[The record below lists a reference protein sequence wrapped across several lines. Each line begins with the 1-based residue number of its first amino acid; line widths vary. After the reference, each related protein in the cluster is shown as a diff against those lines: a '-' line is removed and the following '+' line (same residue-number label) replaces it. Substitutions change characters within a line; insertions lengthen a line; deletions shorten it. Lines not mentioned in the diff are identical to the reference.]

1 MEEMKNKII
10 YLITLTIFVSA
21 VSCDTNEPPT
31 NSNILLKLEDVSC
44 TEAWI
49 ELTTTN
55 LQLPTTITLEQNN
68 QTRATINL
76 VKADTLLFIDSLLP
90 NQTYKFK
97 SFIQSINQSSNELS
111 VTTMD
116 TTSHNFTFETFTFG
130 GTAGSSVLYDVAI
143 LNENDIWAVGEIN
156 VADTS
161 INGYTTY
168 NAVHWDGNEWEL
180 KRVKTKACGGVE
192 YPPIKAIFA
201 FSADDIL
208 FAHID
213 GSITHYNGIE
223 FTNDCSLITQLNGSA
238 NKIWGISKSNYY
250 VVSGN
255 GFIAHYNSTN
265 WQRIESGTTTDIN
278 DVWGIVDKDGLEKI
292 YCAVSFV
299 FQTGDQKILTIKN
312 NNVDSLYWNIG
323 RRVHSVWT
331 YSKNYVYAAGGGIFE
346 NRKGYW
352 NEITQVPLYYSRNIR
367 GDGTNNIFDCGDY
380 GLFAHFNG
388 STWKTYDE
396 LYIQGIYFSVAVKNN
411 MVITVGLEGNRAIIV
426 KGLRN

>member
-1 MEEMKNKII
+1 
-10 YLITLTIFVSA
+10 
-21 VSCDTNEPPT
+21 
-31 NSNILLKLEDVSC
+31 
-44 TEAWI
+44 
-49 ELTTTN
+49 
-55 LQLPTTITLEQNN
+55 
-68 QTRATINL
+68 
-76 VKADTLLFIDSLLP
+76 
-90 NQTYKFK
+90 
-97 SFIQSINQSSNELS
+97 
-111 VTTMD
+111 MD
-116 TTSHNFTFETFTFG
+116 TTNHEFTFETFTFG
-130 GTAGSSVLYDVAI
+130 GSAGSSVLYDVAI
-143 LNENDIWAVGEIN
+143 VSPENIWAVGEIL

-161 INGYTTY
+161 INGYTTC
-168 NAVHWDGNEWEL
+168 NAVHWDGSQWEL
-180 KRVKTKACGGVE
+180 KRIKTNSCGGVE
-192 YPPIKAIFA
+192 YPPIKTIFT
-201 FSADDIL
+201 FSEDDIL

-213 GSITHYNGIE
+213 GSITYYNGIE
-223 FTNDCSLITQLNGSA
+223 FINDCSLITQLNGSA
-238 NKIWGISKSNYY
+238 NKMWGRSKNDFY

-255 GFIAHYNSTN
+255 GFIARYINGN
-265 WQRIESGTTTDIN
+265 WSRIESGTDVNIN
-278 DVWGIVDKDGLEKI
+278 DVFGIINTSNNKQKVF
-292 YCAVSFV
+292 CAVSFV
-299 FQTGDQKILTIKN
+299 VQLGEHKILIIDEN

-331 YSKNYVYAAGGGIFE
+331 NSKNYVYAAGGGIFE

>member
-1 MEEMKNKII
+1 MIKTILYSS
-10 YLITLTIFVSA
+10 YLIALLLLFVQ
-21 VSCDTNEPPT
+21 CDTNEPPI
-31 NSNILLKLEDVSC
+31 NSAITLKLEDVSC

-55 LQLPTTITLEQNN
+55 LQLPATITLK
-68 QTRATINL
+68 QTDPTGETKSHILNL
-76 VKADTLLFIDSLLP
+76 NTKESLLYIDSLLP
-90 NQTYKFK
+90 NK
-97 SFIQSINQSSNELS
+97 SYQYQVSNIEYPVSSNELN

-130 GTAGSSVLYDVAI
+130 GNAGSCVIYDVAI
-143 LNENDIWAVGEIN
+143 INENNIWAVGEIY

-161 INGYTTY
+161 QKGYTMY
-168 NAVHWDGNEWEL
+168 NAVHWDGNDWEL
-180 KRVKTKACGGVE
+180 KRILYEGNIWT
-192 YPPIKAIFA
+192 ITTIFA
-201 FSADDIL
+201 FNENDIWFSAAVRYDGQNFLELPIPDIL
-208 FAHID
+208 M
-213 GSITHYNGIE
+213 GWSP
-223 FTNDCSLITQLNGSA
+223 
-238 NKIWGISKSNYY
+238 NKIWGNSSSDLY
-250 VVSGN
+250 VVGN
-255 GFIAHYNSTN
+255 NGNIVHYNGSSWT
-265 WQRIESGTTTDIN
+265 RIESGTTTDIN

-312 NNVDSLYWNIG
+312 NNVDSLYWNTG

-331 YSKNYVYAAGGGIFE
+331 DSKNNVYAVGGGIFE

-388 STWKTYDE
+388 STWRTYDE

-426 KGLRN
+426 KGTRI